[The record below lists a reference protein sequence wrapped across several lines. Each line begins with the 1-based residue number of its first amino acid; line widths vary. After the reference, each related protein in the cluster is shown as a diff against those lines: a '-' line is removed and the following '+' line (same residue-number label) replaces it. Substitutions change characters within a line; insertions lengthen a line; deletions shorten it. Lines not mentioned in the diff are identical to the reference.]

1 MLPVAAS
8 QCIKLSPGSTET
20 ESTRTSDVA
29 LLDSQKSESTAI
41 VIEKGE
47 EEAEDAEEAPCH
59 QFLEMWLPGRVV
71 HVTPRQ
77 IETRESAEEVFLLDE
92 QQIGLH
98 LNCLSGENV

>member
-1 MLPVAAS
+1 M
-8 QCIKLSPGSTET
+8 I
-20 ESTRTSDVA
+20 D
-29 LLDSQKSESTAI
+29 
-41 VIEKGE
+41 KGE
-47 EEAEDAEEAPCH
+47 EEAEDADETPCH

-77 IETRESAEEVFLLDE
+77 IETRESVEEVFLLDE

>member
-47 EEAEDAEEAPCH
+47 EEAEDAKEAPCH

-92 QQIGLH
+92 QQIRLH
-98 LNCLSGENV
+98 INCLSGENV